1 MSGNQPSSVKRDTVF
16 FIKMISRYAYE
27 FDMEDLI
34 ACTEKY
40 RHSDDALIYIEEYL
54 RTWKTE
60 TVSKTYLQDDV
71 QDFESE
77 NEDSKAKKKEN
88 SSKNQCIIS

>member
-1 MSGNQPSSVKRDTVF
+1 
-16 FIKMISRYAYE
+16 MISRYAYE

-40 RHSDDALIYIEEYL
+40 RHSDDALMYIEEYW

-60 TVSKTYLQDDV
+60 TVSKTYLLDDV
-71 QDFESE
+71 RDFESE
-77 NEDSKAKKKEN
+77 HEDSESKKRGN